1 MPESFAPPR
10 NSAFR
15 GRQDDE
21 LVVGPLGRREA
32 VLSEAHEAVVGM
44 VERAKPAFAD
54 LDGLL
59 VPRFGKEGAL
69 AAQRLN
75 ECLDLGVA
83 KRAGEVGAK
92 LAEEPSRL
100 SFQAGI
106 NARAEGARN
115 TYRNRLR

>member
-1 MPESFAPPR
+1 M
-10 NSAFR
+10 
-15 GRQDDE
+15 
-21 LVVGPLGRREA
+21 LREA
-32 VLSEAHEAVVGM
+32 HRAVMTM
-44 VERAKPAFAD
+44 VEQAKPAFAD
-54 LDGLL
+54 LDRLL

-75 ECLDLGVA
+75 EWLDLGVA

-106 NARAEGARN
+106 SARAEGSRN
-115 TYRNRLR
+115 TYRSRLR